1 MIIVT
6 GGSGKVGRACV
17 RDLMEHGYK
26 VLSLDMVRPTGL
38 SNPPRPSDP
47 TFSVCDIADFGQV
60 MAAFSGVD
68 DRHEGERIEA
78 VVHLGA
84 IAAPGQAQDQ
94 VIFDTNMISTH
105 NVFEAARRL
114 GIRSVVWASSETV
127 YGIPYAKGPAYVPVD
142 EEIEAPQSSYSLS
155 KLMGEKLAVE
165 FAKWDPKAKIVGLR
179 FSNVMEPQDYENF
192 PGYQSDARLRRFN
205 LWTYIDARDAAQA
218 IRKAVEAKLTGAHV
232 FGIAN
237 SNSLMSRSNDEL
249 LDEVFPGTRRKR
261 KLKPNESLI
270 SIAKAQRVLGYKP
283 QHDWS
288 AGKVRAPRIVKS
300 PPRIVT
306 EALAAKTTGGK
317 VRAPRIVKSP
327 PKLVTDQLRKPG
339 GKGAPKR

>member
-17 RDLMEHGYK
+17 KDLMEHGYK
-26 VLSLDMVRPTGL
+26 VLSLDMVRPSGI
-38 SNPPRPSDP
+38 SNPPKPTDP
-47 TFSVCDIADFGQV
+47 TFTACDITDFGQV
-60 MAAFSGVD
+60 MSAFSGVD
-68 DRHEGERIEA
+68 DRHEGEKVEG
-78 VVHLGA
+78 VVHMGA

-94 VIFDTNMISTH
+94 VIFDTNIISTH

-114 GIRSVVWASSETV
+114 GIRNVVWASSETV
-127 YGIPYAKGPAYVPVD
+127 YGIPYPGGPQYVPLD

-155 KLMGEKLAVE
+155 KLMGEKLAIE
-165 FAKWDPKAKIVGLR
+165 FAKWDPKVKIIGLR
-179 FSNVMEPQDYENF
+179 FSNVMEPQDYEHF

-218 IRKAVEAKLTGAHV
+218 IRKAVEVKLTGAHV

-283 QHDWS
+283 THDWS
-288 AGKVRAPRIVKS
+288 PGKIQAPRLEKS

-306 EALAAKTTGGK
+306 EALAAKTTGK
-317 VRAPRIVKSP
+317 VRAPRVVKTP
-327 PKLVTDQLRKPG
+327 PKVVTDALGARRTR
-339 GKGAPKR
+339 GKTTKR